1 MATNHKT
8 QMIVPNAVD
17 HQGMENAVILVD
29 AEIKAGVKRIEQTLS
44 NFDLSAS
51 DIFYD
56 PCFFDDLE
64 SQGGWGCT
72 LSEATKEKLR
82 NCAVVELR
90 GIGMIGGDD
99 IEQMLDTIRDTG
111 NQMRRRAVAVSASRS
126 AKPDTRTIRL
136 ELTLAQYDSLKSKAG
151 GQSIQDYIKRKL
163 L

>member
-1 MATNHKT
+1 
-8 QMIVPNAVD
+8 MIVPNARE
-17 HQGMENAVILVD
+17 HTGMENAVILVQSEID
-29 AEIKAGVKRIEQTLS
+29 AGIKRIEQTLS
-44 NFDLSAS
+44 NFGLSAT

-56 PCFFDDLE
+56 PCFFDELE

-72 LSEATKEKLR
+72 LSAASREKLR
-82 NCAVVELR
+82 NCAAVELR
-90 GIGMIGGDD
+90 AIGMMGGDD

-126 AKPDTRTIRL
+126 AKPDKRTVRL
-136 ELTLAQYDSLKSKAG
+136 ELTLAEYDSLKSKAG